1 MRKSLFNLRGLLFL
15 LIFLKFHINEMDAK
29 IITEK
34 ESSVL
39 LFVNILGG
47 SNTKFTFWQLDTG
60 FWHLNYHF
68 QETKK

>member
-15 LIFLKFHINEMDAK
+15 IIFLKFHINKMDAK

-47 SNTKFTFWQLDTG
+47 SK
-60 FWHLNYHF
+60 YEIHF
-68 QETKK
+68 LVAGHRLLAS